1 MFTRRR
7 DGRLILVAVAL
18 VAAVLSTAGCGVSPV
33 GEVLPEQTEEGGLPT
48 PDPAP
53 DGPVRP
59 QPAPLEPKPIER
71 APVAPVEPDP
81 GSSAAPDEVVE
92 DAVVPDALL
101 GLWTS
106 LDQGAAETVYRFERG
121 GTYDQASVLM
131 QERSTGTFSYTIGMT
146 GLISLDGD
154 QLTLTPTSGTQSRRD
169 PDDPA
174 GDFDRPVTDL
184 TAEQFTW
191 WIADGHLVLEG
202 EYGLVEYEWS
212 ADR

>member
-7 DGRLILVAVAL
+7 DDRLILVAVAL

-53 DGPVRP
+53 HGPVRP
-59 QPAPLEPKPIER
+59 HPSPLEPE
-71 APVAPVEPDP
+71 PVEPAPVEPQP
-81 GSSAAPDEVVE
+81 APSAAPDA
-92 DAVVPDALL
+92 AVPSELL

-131 QERSTGTFSYTIGMT
+131 QERATGTFSYTIGMT
-146 GLISLDGD
+146 GLISLDGN
-154 QLTLTPTSGTQSRRD
+154 QLTLTPTGGTQSRRD

-212 ADR
+212 ADQ